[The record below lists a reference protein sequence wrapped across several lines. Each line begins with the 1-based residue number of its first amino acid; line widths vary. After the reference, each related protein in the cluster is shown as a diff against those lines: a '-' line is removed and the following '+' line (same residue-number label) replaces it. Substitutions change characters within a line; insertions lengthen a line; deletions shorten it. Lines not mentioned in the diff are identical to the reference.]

1 MWSRITYTFRE
12 TAASL
17 SRNVTLT
24 VAAVLTSAVSL
35 FLVGGT
41 FLVQHGFENLLSKW
55 AGGVQMIVYV
65 RADYAESPEKLA
77 IVEAMLKSNTTV
89 VNVSKLRYLNRD
101 ESLAEAKRLFA
112 ADPGTYQLLEASK
125 DFPTQFK
132 VTPNKDQLQQLVALK
147 ASFAQQPGVK
157 TVLLAQEEA
166 EQINKLKN
174 FVQTVTFA
182 LAALLL
188 AGALILIWNTIR
200 TAMFARRREIEVM
213 KLVGATNWFIRI
225 PFMLEGLIQGLAGAI
240 VACGLLQVGNSFWT
254 DGVAAF
260 GKSNGFSALV
270 VSGGY
275 LHFVMGGILLFGMVA
290 GSIASG
296 LAATRFLDV

>member
-1 MWSRITYTFRE
+1 MWSRVAYIFRE
-12 TAASL
+12 TGASL
-17 SRNVTLT
+17 RRNVTLT

-41 FLVQHGFENLLSKW
+41 LLVQRGFENLLAKW

-65 RADYAESPEKLA
+65 RADVGEDPARLAQVESA
-77 IVEAMLKSNTTV
+77 LKSNATV
-89 VNVSKLRYLNRD
+89 VDTDKLVYLNH
-101 ESLAEAKRLFA
+101 EQSLAEAKRLFVN
-112 ADPGTYQLLEASK
+112 DPGTYALLETAS

-132 VTPNKDQLQQLVALK
+132 VTPRANQLQQLVSLK
-147 ASFAQQPGVK
+147 EAFQGIPGVRG
-157 TVLLAQEEA
+157 VLLAQDEV
-166 EQINKLKN
+166 EQIAKLKS

-182 LAALLL
+182 LATLLL

-225 PFMLEGLIQGLAGAI
+225 PFMLEGLIQGLVGA
-240 VACGLLQVGNSFWT
+240 VFACVLLHFGNVFWT

-260 GKSNGFSALV
+260 GSGNGFSQLV
-270 VSGGY
+270 VSPGY
-275 LHFVMGGILLFGMVA
+275 LHLVMGLILAFGMVA
-290 GSIASG
+290 GAIASG
-296 LAATRFLDV
+296 FAATRFLDV